1 MITLPGNLTSPRA
14 GPILCRCAPA
24 IVKAGRRG
32 IVDFVAVD
40 ANEHRP
46 GTWARFLYDDDGEE
60 RGGYVWGADPLPEPR
75 PLDVIR
81 LAAIGL
87 DLTADL
93 GPTIALRWLGRHYGI
108 DVGIGCP
115 AWVYSAATRDSVT
128 SWSLIGVDGKRYVF
142 CDYPPDIE
150 ATNGPPIDR
159 ETYANLRNLPTNP
172 LEALVAACLH
182 AAGVPRE

>member
-24 IVKAGRRG
+24 IVVKTSRRG

-115 AWVYSAATRDSVT
+115 EWTYHHDEHGGWFRLRGVGGEVVFFSTGHPASGTTKAGAKWVTLPA
-128 SWSLIGVDGKRYVF
+128 
-142 CDYPPDIE
+142 
-150 ATNGPPIDR
+150 
-159 ETYANLRNLPTNP
+159 LPTDP

-182 AAGVPRE
+182 AAGVSR